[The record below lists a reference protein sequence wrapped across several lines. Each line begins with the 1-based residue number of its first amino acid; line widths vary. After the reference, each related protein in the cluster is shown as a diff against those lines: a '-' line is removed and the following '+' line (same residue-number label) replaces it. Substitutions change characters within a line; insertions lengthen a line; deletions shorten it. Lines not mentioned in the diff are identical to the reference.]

1 MSGDALWLLNHSS
14 LIPPQTRLSRS
25 FAGSSSLMKDCS
37 NPFDVFNSE
46 SYSNNDSCSHCRPCV
61 LSQTIV
67 TSLIMV
73 IKKILKP
80 REGLPSYPATT
91 CLNVW
96 RHEYCPLVAASST
109 ILLCCGFRLNHQ
121 EQDSSV
127 KHDVSPCFHGNKT
140 IKNYPEFPVIIAEQ
154 RLVDA
159 PGRCSNGPWS
169 SGGARL
175 PASAFTIKTAVLS
188 P

>member
-46 SYSNNDSCSHCRPCV
+46 SYSNDSCSHCRPCV

-73 IKKILKP
+73 IKKNSKT
-80 REGLPSYPATT
+80 EGRPAELSSYNLPKR
-91 CLNVW
+91 L
-96 RHEYCPLVAASST
+96 AA
-109 ILLCCGFRLNHQ
+109 
-121 EQDSSV
+121 
-127 KHDVSPCFHGNKT
+127 
-140 IKNYPEFPVIIAEQ
+140 
-154 RLVDA
+154 
-159 PGRCSNGPWS
+159 
-169 SGGARL
+169 
-175 PASAFTIKTAVLS
+175 
-188 P
+188 